1 VAGLATGQIT
11 AEYASILLFFF
22 FLKGNTRAPLCLQ
35 WRRLVELFR
44 KKDSRFYWYDFKV
57 HGNGIE
63 VLLKKL
69 TRREQEGLLPCGS
82 PKHWV
87 ADRRAPSLQEFSI
100 QFLRW
105 VESATLAR
113 KTRKY
118 YANGWRRLSS
128 TKLVRIRLDHITK
141 DDVDAL
147 RLIGSASNINCALRT
162 LRRMLHK
169 AEEWNLLIKV
179 PPFKLLPEHG
189 RKLRLDDDAEQK
201 LLLAAKSCNW
211 KPAMFDLFR
220 DVIILAR
227 DTGMRNGRELYRI
240 RTENLDWSNRIIFV
254 PDSKTP
260 EGRRMIPMTDRVYE
274 LLRIRAAGK
283 AQGWLFPSTRSECG
297 HLTDL
302 GKQFRL
308 ARRKAQLSEGLVL
321 YCARHDY
328 GTRVLTNTG
337 NLAAVMRTMGHR
349 DVRAAMQYQHPDL
362 EIVRSALNRIN
373 RSSLQTAA

>member
-1 VAGLATGQIT
+1 M
-11 AEYASILLFFF
+11 
-22 FLKGNTRAPLCLQ
+22 
-35 WRRLVELFR
+35 ELFR
-44 KKDSRFYWYDFKV
+44 KSDSRFYWYDFKV
-57 HGNGIE
+57 RGKRYRGSTKETN
-63 VLLKKL
+63 K
-69 TRREQEGLLPCGS
+69 RRAGRIGALRLAQALGSTGLL
-82 PKHWV
+82 
-87 ADRRAPSLQEFSI
+87 DRKAPSLLECST
-100 QFLRW
+100 QFLAW
-105 VESATLAR
+105 VTTAALAS
-113 KTRKY
+113 KTKKY
-118 YANGWRRLSS
+118 YANGWRLLSS
-128 TKLVRIRLDHITK
+128 TKLVRMRLDHITK
-141 DDVDAL
+141 DDIGAL
-147 RLIGSASNINCALRT
+147 SFVGSTSNANCALRT

-179 PPFKLLPEHG
+179 PQFKLLPEHG
-189 RKLRLDDDAEQK
+189 RKLKLDDDAEQK
-201 LLLAAKSCNW
+201 LLLSAESCNW
-211 KPAMFDLFR
+211 KPAMFELFR

-240 RTENLDWSNRIIFV
+240 RTENLDWNNRVIFV

-260 EGRRMIPMTDRVYE
+260 EGRRTIPMSDRVHE

-283 AQGWLFPSTRSECG
+283 AQGWLFPSERSESG

-308 ARRKAQLSEGLVL
+308 ARRKAQLSEDLVL

-362 EIVRSALNRIN
+362 EIVRSALNRTN
-373 RSSLQTAA
+373 GSTLERAT